1 MRGAGDDGDGRG
13 TGGGRR
19 LRAKEKAG
27 AATAKAKRVAKKVS
41 PKTPKQK
48 EQEAARKRASA
59 PQPHAQELL
68 MTYGFAQDAHG
79 RLVEVPVEVPPHVRE
94 ADIASCVAMGFN
106 RAISIG
112 WLSVAEVQNHPGGAA
127 RGALDHL
134 LRGEVPP
141 K

>member
-1 MRGAGDDGDGRG
+1 MAAVLVVDDDCVQ
-13 TGGGRR
+13 RR
-19 LRAKEKAG
+19 KAG